1 MVSKK
6 NKNIKYSGSTL
17 IGSMIAVA
25 IIMIALIGTSQLRY
39 YSTLDTRKAT
49 AQTEANRIALLL
61 CETWRGIKGD
71 LDYNPITDL
80 NSNLMISSSNGPDSP
95 DGFTLLGSYMIKLG
109 LNNTNE
115 EDKTYHISYYATLS
129 WKDIEPGLRMLNV
142 NISWAQK
149 DPGVDGF
156 ENTDKT
162 FSLTFYTETL

>member
-1 MVSKK
+1 MISRK
-6 NKNIKYSGSTL
+6 NKSTKYSGSTL
-17 IGSMIAVA
+17 VSSMIAVA
-25 IIMIALIGTSQLRY
+25 IIMIALIGTS
-39 YSTLDTRKAT
+39 
-49 AQTEANRIALLL
+49 QTEANRIALLL

-71 LDYNPITDL
+71 PDYNPVTDL

-95 DGFTLLGSYMIKLG
+95 DGFTSLGSYTIKLG
-109 LNNTNE
+109 INNANE

-149 DPGVDGF
+149 DSGVDGF
-156 ENTDKT
+156 ENTDKS